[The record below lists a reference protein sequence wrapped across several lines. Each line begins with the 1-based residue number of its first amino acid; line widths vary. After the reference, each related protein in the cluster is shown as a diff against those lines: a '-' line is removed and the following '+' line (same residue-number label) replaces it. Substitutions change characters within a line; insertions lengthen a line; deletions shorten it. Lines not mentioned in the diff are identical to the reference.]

1 MMLVKDD
8 VMLVTLR
15 VTGKRSSYFILIHAL
30 CCPPLVYQVTGRHL
44 FGLIKL
50 K

>member
-30 CCPPLVYQVTGRHL
+30 CCPPL
-44 FGLIKL
+44 GLPGDRSSFIWFD
-50 K
+50 